1 MRRTRLTATA
11 RLRSLYHAHHR
22 AAVRRVPVDA
32 IFEASASAPRLASPP
47 QSSHPPSPAPD
58 RPNHVR
64 PLDAAPPRIVIVG
77 AGLAGIRCAHAL
89 WTQEPALAAT
99 IYEASE
105 RIGGRCW
112 SLRNFFDDG
121 LTAEHGG
128 SFINSDE
135 HAIRDLARSLGLDEK
150 EVDGGDLSDSG
161 PEVFWIDGQI
171 YSYADA
177 NADWSAV
184 GYRAFRTAAARAR
197 WPQTYRHH
205 SPEGRRL
212 DQLNAVEWLD
222 DCGIGA
228 STRFGRLML
237 QSVMSEFG
245 GDPEE
250 QSALNLIS
258 LLGGS
263 NSRDSLDPVPGYDE
277 KFSIAGG
284 NDQIAARMLEQL
296 PPGALRQGHRLVRVS
311 RNAQQG
317 FDCVFETDGGSVE
330 VPADYLVLTLPFRML
345 REVDLS
351 HAGFSPLKTRAI
363 RELGFGSLGKIHVQL
378 SSKPWVALNYAG
390 GAYSD
395 PDSFGVVWDDS
406 VERGRSGAPAL
417 MSIYPA
423 GRVADRRLTLPL
435 DAAHGVAP
443 DADVRWFFAEVER
456 VYPGVTAAFMGK
468 AYEDN
473 WTQSPHARGA
483 LAFWKVGQVT
493 GFSGCEGEREGRALF
508 AGEHT
513 NRQEPGFMNSAI
525 VSGERAARLIR
536 QEV

>member
-1 MRRTRLTATA
+1 MRRTRVTATA
-11 RLRSLYHAHHR
+11 RLRSLYRAHHQ
-22 AAVRRVPVDA
+22 AAIRNIPVGAVLEAAAATPRPVSVPRQ
-32 IFEASASAPRLASPP
+32 ASSPLDHAS
-47 QSSHPPSPAPD
+47 
-58 RPNHVR
+58 VR
-64 PLDAAPPRIVIVG
+64 PLDANPPRVVIVG
-77 AGLAGIRCAHAL
+77 AGLAGIRCAHML
-89 WTQEPALAAT
+89 WTQEPAIAST
-99 IYEASE
+99 VYEASD

-112 SLRNFFDDG
+112 SLRHFFDDG

-135 HAIRDLARSLGLDEK
+135 HAIRDLARSLGLEEK

-161 PEVFWIDGQI
+161 PEVFWIDGSI
-171 YSYADA
+171 YSYAEA
-177 NADWSAV
+177 NDDWAAV

-205 SPEGRRL
+205 SAEGHRL
-212 DQLNAVEWLD
+212 DQLNSAEWLD

-228 STRFGRLML
+228 SSRFGRLML

-263 NSRDSLDPVPGYDE
+263 NPKDSLDPVPGYDE

-284 NDQIAARMLEQL
+284 NDQIATRMLEQL
-296 PPGALRQGHRLVRVS
+296 PSGTIQHGHRLVRVS
-311 RNAQQG
+311 RNADQG
-317 FDCVFETDGGSVE
+317 YTCVFETGGGTVE
-330 VPADYLVLTLPFRML
+330 AVADYLVLTLPFRML
-345 REVDLS
+345 RDVDL
-351 HAGFSPLKTRAI
+351 ADAAFSPLKMRAI
-363 RELGFGSLGKIHVQL
+363 NELGFGSIGKIHVQL

-395 PDSFGVVWDDS
+395 PESFGVVWDDS
-406 VERGRSGAPAL
+406 VDRGRSGTPAL

-423 GRVADRRLTLPL
+423 GHVADRRLTLPVSG
-435 DAAHGVAP
+435 AHGLAP
-443 DADVRWFFAEVER
+443 AGDVGWFFNEIEQI
-456 VYPGVTAAFMGK
+456 YPGVGAAFMGK

-473 WTQSPHARGA
+473 WTNSPYARGA

-525 VSGERAARLIR
+525 VSGERAARAIR
-536 QEV
+536 AEM